1 MTTKHIEKK
10 IGYIFSDKTLL
21 EQALTHKSA
30 NKQHNE
36 RLEFLGDA
44 ILSSII
50 TAEIFTRF
58 TEKNEG
64 VLSRMRSSL
73 IQKDKLIAVAS
84 GLKLASHIRLSA
96 SEKKRHDIAGSSIIA
111 DALEAL
117 IGAIFLDSDWITCAS
132 VVKQWYIKDL
142 GNMGASYQAKD
153 AKTKLQEYMQALTL
167 PIPTYTL
174 EKTEGQEHNQIFYI
188 CCQVTGITFTTQGC
202 GRTRKKAEQDAASQF
217 LQRLQTS
224 ETP

>member
-1 MTTKHIEKK
+1 MTTERIEKD
-10 IGYIFSDKTLL
+10 IGYTFKDKKLL

-30 NKQHNE
+30 SKQHNE

-73 IQKDKLIAVAS
+73 IQKEKLIAVA
-84 GLKLASHIRLSA
+84 GEQQLITHIRLSV
-96 SEKKRHDIAGSSIIA
+96 SEKKRHDISSSSILA

-132 VVKQWYIKDL
+132 VVKEWYLKDFV
-142 GNMGASYQAKD
+142 NMNASYQDKD
-153 AKTKLQEYMQALTL
+153 SKTKLQEYMQAMTL

-174 EKTEGQEHNQIFYI
+174 EKTEGQEHSQIFFI
-188 CCQVTGITFTTQGC
+188 GCQVTGIPFTTQGH
-202 GRTRKKAEQDAASQF
+202 GKTRKKAEQDAAAQF
-217 LQRLQTS
+217 LKRLQTS
-224 ETP
+224 EAP

>member
-1 MTTKHIEKK
+1 MTIKRIEQN
-10 IGYIFSDKTLL
+10 IGYTFRDKKLL
-21 EQALTHKSA
+21 ELALTHKSA

-84 GLKLASHIRLSA
+84 AQQLASHIRLSA

-132 VVKQWYIKDL
+132 VVKGWYINDL
-142 GNMGASYQAKD
+142 DNMGAAYQDKD
-153 AKTKLQEYMQALTL
+153 AKTKLQEYMQAMTL

-174 EKTEGQEHNQIFYI
+174 EKTEGQEHNQTFYI
-188 CCQVTGITFTTQGC
+188 CCQVTGITFTTQGS

-217 LQRLQTS
+217 LKRLQTS